1 MDLFKQQIAKII
13 SNYLNAKIQ
22 EILSLIEVP
31 PDSSLGD
38 YAFPCFVFAKELKKN
53 PNEIAKDLSNKIK
66 PNKFLS
72 KIESKGPYLNFFVN
86 NSYLADLT
94 IKKIMSEKDDYGKG
108 DIKKEKVMIEFSQ
121 PNTHKEF
128 HIGHL
133 RNVALGDSLVKIF
146 SFNGYKTISA
156 NYIGDIGNHV
166 AKCIWIY
173 LKKYKGK
180 EPKTN
185 KGAWLGRLYTEA
197 TKLIEENENF
207 KDEVQAIQKKLEE
220 GDKNLTKIWK
230 DTRDWSL
237 QEFNLIY
244 NLLSVKFEIFFYE
257 SEEEKEGKRIVKEL
271 LKNKI
276 AELSE
281 GAVIINLEEYNLPIF
296 LLLKKDG
303 TSLYSTKDIALAKT
317 KFTKFKIDKSVYVVA
332 DEQKLYFQQLFK
344 TLEIIGFKQ
353 AKDCYHLPYALVML
367 ESGKM
372 SSREG
377 NIIKFSDLYNET
389 LNFSINET
397 AKRHK
402 DWDHK
407 KIENISQKICLGAL
421 KFSMICQDTNKVI
434 IFNKEKSLSF
444 EGYTAPYIQY
454 SVARATSILKS
465 SNKLNKKP
473 GLLNSIYEQNLI
485 KKLSEFPQIVIKAK
499 DQFKPSIISQ
509 YTYEL
514 AQQFNEFYHN
524 CQVLKSEEPL
534 RSSRLILVMS
544 TKQVLENALSLL
556 GIESPTE
563 M

>member
-38 YAFPCFVFAKELKKN
+38 YAFPCFIFAKELKKN

-237 QEFNLIY
+237 QEFNNIY
-244 NLLSVKFEIFFYE
+244 NLLNVNFEIFFYE
-257 SEEEKEGKRIVKEL
+257 SEEEKEGKRLVKEL
-271 LKNKI
+271 LKNKV

-317 KFTKFKIDKSVYVVA
+317 KFTKFQIDKSVYVVA

-344 TLEIIGFKQ
+344 TLEIMGFKQ
-353 AKDCYHLPYALVML
+353 AKNCYHLPYSLVML

-377 NIIKFSDLYNET
+377 NIIKFNDIYRDVLDYAMNET
-389 LNFSINET
+389 K
-397 AKRHK
+397 KRHK
-402 DWDHK
+402 DWNK
-407 KIENISQKICLGAL
+407 LKQEKISNQIALSAL
-421 KFSMICQDTNKVI
+421 KFSMIAQDNDKVI
-434 IFNKEKSLSF
+434 IFNKERALSF
-444 EGYTAPYIQY
+444 EGNSGPYVQYTY
-454 SVARATSILKS
+454 ARSNSILKKVKS
-465 SNKLNKKP
+465 FKIKTKNTP
-473 GLLNSIYEQNLI
+473 TEEEFQLI
-485 KKLSEFPQIVIKAK
+485 KKMADFPEITQ
-499 DQFKPSIISQ
+499 QSFKNYQPHIIAN
-509 YTYEL
+509 YCLEL
-514 AQQFNEFYHN
+514 AQLLTEFYHKCKVIQEDKN
-524 CQVLKSEEPL
+524 LMNFRLTLIKSYQQVIK
-534 RSSRLILVMS
+534 
-544 TKQVLENALSLL
+544 NATGLL
-556 GIESPTE
+556 GIELPDK